1 MYSLKRFWEW
11 RAYTS
16 ANLPTFHWKAEK
28 EAERLWCFTLRV
40 LELSGEVLLFNL
52 CFQLKNVA
60 DVFSESSLPCLV
72 FGGDASAIWNTQLIN
87 KRTGLL
93 SYAWNKMPILPT
105 VLLGFLVYTVAFQWP
120 LVIVF
125 SRGKK
130 KNQTKMKNT
139 TQSSLAQN
147 LACLE
152 SLNLYIN
159 AEVICSK
166 QSSLF
171 IFFFGK
177 AFFWIFVLAAEVQR
191 VFQTPSVNSR
201 TGEEPIHVLIKCYVR
216 FLSVKHT

>member
-1 MYSLKRFWEW
+1 MCFLKV
-11 RAYTS
+11 
-16 ANLPTFHWKAEK
+16 P
-28 EAERLWCFTLRV
+28 CFL
-40 LELSGEVLLFNL
+40 
-52 CFQLKNVA
+52 
-60 DVFSESSLPCLV
+60 
-72 FGGDASAIWNTQLIN
+72 FGGDASVVWNTQLVN

-125 SRGKK
+125 SRKKK

-166 QSSLF
+166 QSPL
-171 IFFFGK
+171 FFFGK
-177 AFFWIFVLAAEVQR
+177 AFFWIFNSGCWGPGCFPNVKCE
-191 VFQTPSVNSR
+191 FQNRGGTNS
-201 TGEEPIHVLIKCYVR
+201 C
-216 FLSVKHT
+216 FN